1 LGNELSEDEIIRVAI
16 LDDHQSIIDGYRYR
30 LTNTP
35 DVEVVAAA
43 AYADELE
50 PLLARNKPHVLIVDV
65 FVQTSQE
72 NPTPFPI
79 MHAIPNWLQRYPQMS
94 ILVISMYNLRTLVRA
109 VVEAGASGYILKDD
123 HATIQEL
130 GSVIRTVARGGIHFS
145 QQAHQHILNHI
156 EEESVLT
163 RRQLQVLSLCV
174 AHPNAGTAELADMLG
189 VAHSTL
195 RNLLSGAYL
204 KLNVHNRSAAV
215 AKASK
220 LGLIPLQEP
229 PLEI

>member
-1 LGNELSEDEIIRVAI
+1 MGNELSEDEIIRVAI

-94 ILVISMYNLRTLVRA
+94 I
-109 VVEAGASGYILKDD
+109 
-123 HATIQEL
+123 QEL

-145 QQAHQHILNHI
+145 QQAHQHLLNHI

-204 KLNVHNRSAAV
+204 KLNVHNRTAAL

>member
-1 LGNELSEDEIIRVAI
+1 MAI
-16 LDDHQSIIDGYRYR
+16 LDDHQSIIDGYLYR
-30 LTNTP
+30 LANTP
-35 DVEVVAAA
+35 DVEVVATAA
-43 AYADELE
+43 FAEELE
-50 PLLARNKPHVLIVDV
+50 PLLSQNKPDVLILDV

-94 ILVISMYNLRTLVRA
+94 ILVISMYNLRTLVKA

-130 GSVIRTVARGGIHFS
+130 GSVIRTVAGGGIHFS
-145 QQAHQHILNHI
+145 QQAHQHLIKHLG
-156 EEESVLT
+156 EESLLT
-163 RRQLQVLSLCV
+163 PRQMQALSLC
-174 AHPNAGTAELADMLG
+174 AAYPNAGTGELAEMLG

-204 KLNVHNRSAAV
+204 KLKVHHRTAAV

-229 PLEI
+229 SLEI